1 MKPMT
6 KCSPFTPYEGIR
18 EDMRGRPHTVNM
30 NKADAPIFVST
41 VGVKA
46 DSLAMQA
53 SEAIMQAPSACV
65 EERKKIKKRMSL
77 VCKPSQP
84 HNSPVACTLALLTQ
98 ADGYMLRVR

>member
-1 MKPMT
+1 
-6 KCSPFTPYEGIR
+6 
-18 EDMRGRPHTVNM
+18 M

-65 EERKKIKKRMSL
+65 EERKKNQEKNVTRMQAQPASQLASRLHVGATDAGGWIYVEGKVERGRCGSMPSCSL
-77 VCKPSQP
+77 T
-84 HNSPVACTLALLTQ
+84 TL
-98 ADGYMLRVR
+98 